1 MWGELVDVS
10 PMIDVVKLEEYFA
23 TKQTV
28 KEISKPTN
36 TPEKKNYLDSKRSQN
51 IGQLSVATYRCND
64 KNGTLPSAMVYY
76 LIISGHL

>member
-1 MWGELVDVS
+1 VWGELVDVS

-51 IGQLSVATYRCND
+51 IGQLPPIA
-64 KNGTLPSAMVYY
+64 A
-76 LIISGHL
+76 IIRMERYHQLWFTIS